1 LLPQNCLTQ
10 DRPGSSSGRQASR
23 FIPTSAGSRNGSIR
37 PGTAPAQRGGNSG
50 LGPYPPTNNGELP
63 AWAKDQ
69 VFHPSFD
76 KTVENSK
83 ARPGSARVRPQSGL
97 PLSHVPKW
105 ISQDK
110 KVLSFEAYFKETVH
124 ESRLEHYRVRRCV
137 IQYFLEDDTIKI
149 SEPREENS
157 GMPQGNFLK
166 RGKVVQE
173 GIGGGFVTWRDLK
186 IPGDLSLYGR
196 VFRVTKCD
204 DFTAEF
210 YTTRGYQIGSEEAV
224 PMDPV
229 HVAKAR
235 PASSH
240 TVVSIGRDGEKSS
253 FHGRMKNDMTDYIEA
268 RLGRCQVTRI
278 IQS

>member
-1 LLPQNCLTQ
+1 
-10 DRPGSSSGRQASR
+10 
-23 FIPTSAGSRNGSIR
+23 
-37 PGTAPAQRGGNSG
+37 
-50 LGPYPPTNNGELP
+50 
-63 AWAKDQ
+63 
-69 VFHPSFD
+69 
-76 KTVENSK
+76 
-83 ARPGSARVRPQSGL
+83 
-97 PLSHVPKW
+97 VPKW

-210 YTTRGYQIGSEEAV
+210 YTTRGYEVGSEEAV
-224 PMDPV
+224 PIDPV
-229 HVAKAR
+229 REAKAR

-268 RLGRCQVTRI
+268 RLGRCQVTIFAIPKLPSQLSPLDSLVFWPIFGIENRRNLHTRCTPRGTKDALVFF
-278 IQS
+278 

>member
-1 LLPQNCLTQ
+1 M
-10 DRPGSSSGRQASR
+10 
-23 FIPTSAGSRNGSIR
+23 
-37 PGTAPAQRGGNSG
+37 
-50 LGPYPPTNNGELP
+50 
-63 AWAKDQ
+63 
-69 VFHPSFD
+69 
-76 KTVENSK
+76 ENSK

-110 KVLSFEAYFKETVH
+110 KVLSFEAYFKETVY

-210 YTTRGYQIGSEEAV
+210 YTTRGYEVGSEEAV

-253 FHGRMKNDMTDYIEA
+253 FHGRMKNDMTDFIEA
-268 RLGRCQVTRI
+268 RLGRCQVTICNSEATLPTLASRFPGFLALLRHRKSPSSALLVRTLRHKGRPGFLLTI
-278 IQS
+278 FLAPGAGHQGPRHQVPCKRPKGAALLCALE